1 MDTPKLNAIERWAL
15 RFIQHRNRLTDA
27 HSIHRWTREEYK
39 TIRHLEITAIIL
51 AAFSGM
57 TSGFLIG
64 GLEIWLNLE
73 YEDYATS
80 WVSFGLYWFWFM
92 AISIAISLV
101 EVVLLYWV
109 VLWRVARV
117 ASIAGLHLSGADV
130 DQVIAIGLS
139 RAALDVP
146 DPRRPFYGIDP
157 YVRVPRWQL
166 WVYAAL
172 YRLKIGAT
180 SFIVRLILRRVLG
193 RAAVRMFIPLVAIVI
208 YSFWNA
214 IIIGWVMR
222 ASRIRAAGPVAIQEW
237 TAMMRQRRDELDP
250 AARLAL
256 MEAVAELIIQ
266 GAKDHP
272 NFYLFV
278 TQMLDVLQLQ
288 PEQMDLNWPKHLAV
302 IQAME
307 PAQQTLLLD
316 TLQLV
321 SLLDGRPR
329 RRQKRFLRN
338 LHIACGRELDMA
350 VLNQR
355 YTWFFQGQGLGEYKG

>member
-1 MDTPKLNAIERWAL
+1 MDTTKLNAIERWAL
-15 RFIQHRNRLTDA
+15 RFIQRRNQTA
-27 HSIHRWTREEYK
+27 GASSIHRWTDEEYK
-39 TIRHLEITAIIL
+39 TIRHLEITAIVL

-92 AISIAISLV
+92 AISIVISLI
-101 EVVLLYWV
+101 EIIFLYWV

-117 ASIAGLHLSGADV
+117 ASIAGLHLSGVDV

-146 DPRRPFYGIDP
+146 DPRKPFYGIDP
-157 YVRVPRWQL
+157 YSRVPRWKL
-166 WVYAAL
+166 WTYAVL

-180 SFIVRLILRRVLG
+180 SFIIRLILRRVLA
-193 RAAVRMFIPLVAIVI
+193 RAAVRVLIPLVAIVI
-208 YSFWNA
+208 YSIWNA

-222 ASRIRAAGPVAIQEW
+222 ASRIRAAGPVAVQEW
-237 TAMMRQRRDELDP
+237 AAMLQQRRDALDP
-250 AARLAL
+250 TARLAL
-256 MEAVAELIIQ
+256 AEAVAETIIQ

-272 NFYLFV
+272 NFYLLA
-278 TQMLDVLQLQ
+278 TQMLEVLQLQ
-288 PEQMDLNWPKHLAV
+288 PEQLDFNWPKHLAV
-302 IQAME
+302 IKAMA
-307 PAQQTLLLD
+307 PDQQTLVLD

-321 SLLDGRPR
+321 TLLDGRPR
-329 RRQKRFLRN
+329 WRQKRFLRN
-338 LHIACGRELDMA
+338 VYIACGRELDTA
-350 VLNQR
+350 VLSQR
-355 YTWFFQGQGLGEYKG
+355 YTWFYRGQGLGEYKG